1 MANPNRQGPP
11 RRPQYQVI
19 AGTRRPRCHTTTC
32 TAPAPDRRLIPV
44 TWWPGEHRPRP
55 QVIAGTRR
63 PRCHT
68 TTATSST
75 GRLQFQAPRHRPG
88 GNAAQVPT
96 SAKVQPRHPLAQP
109 ADSSSRRPGTG
120 PAATRLRFRHQPK
133 SNPDTHWLNRQTPV
147 PGKPGGQPGPSA
159 RRPGGQPRRL
169 GLLGARRHAG
179 LDVTPRQQ
187 PAQPADSRPR
197 QTRWPARPV
206 GQAPRWPAPAAW
218 SSRRPSARRPRCR
231 TPTGTAPA
239 PARRLIP
246 VTWWPGEHRPRYQ
259 VIAGTHR
266 PRCRTTKATS
276 PTGRLQRQA
285 PGGQHRP
292 AETVTPTTL
301 NSNVDMR
308 VKCCSIS
315 FQVCWPIF
323 VREP

>member
-109 ADSSSRRPGTG
+109 ADS
-120 PAATRLRFRHQPK
+120 
-133 SNPDTHWLNRQTPV
+133 
-147 PGKPGGQPGPSA
+147 
-159 RRPGGQPRRL
+159 
-169 GLLGARRHAG
+169 
-179 LDVTPRQQ
+179 
-187 PAQPADSRPR
+187 RPR

-266 PRCRTTKATS
+266 PRCRTTTVTS

-285 PGGQHRP
+285 PGGQPGPSARQARYRHPENVPPRHPPARPVDTCSRRPVASPARP
-292 AETVTPTTL
+292 AVGVQNL
-301 NSNVDMR
+301 
-308 VKCCSIS
+308 
-315 FQVCWPIF
+315 
-323 VREP
+323 EPYT